1 MSKCYLDKFYLVI
14 SVFFCTFVT
23 KKLRYKHLI
32 LKAMA
37 TKKVTIKVTPDE
49 YSILLDI
56 LSSVKEIMEWDEGMQ
71 EYTDHDNFVYC
82 MSKEEYET
90 LQKMNI

>member
-1 MSKCYLDKFYLVI
+1 
-14 SVFFCTFVT
+14 
-23 KKLRYKHLI
+23 
-32 LKAMA
+32 MA

-56 LSSVKEIMEWDEGMQ
+56 LSSVKEIMQWDDDMQ
-71 EYTDHDNFVYC
+71 EYTDHDNFVYS

-90 LQKMNI
+90 LQRMTI

>member
-1 MSKCYLDKFYLVI
+1 
-14 SVFFCTFVT
+14 
-23 KKLRYKHLI
+23 
-32 LKAMA
+32 MA
-37 TKKVTIKVTPDE
+37 TKKITIKVTPEE

-56 LSSVKEIMEWDEGMQ
+56 LSSVKDIMQWDDTMQ

-90 LQKMNI
+90 LQRMTI